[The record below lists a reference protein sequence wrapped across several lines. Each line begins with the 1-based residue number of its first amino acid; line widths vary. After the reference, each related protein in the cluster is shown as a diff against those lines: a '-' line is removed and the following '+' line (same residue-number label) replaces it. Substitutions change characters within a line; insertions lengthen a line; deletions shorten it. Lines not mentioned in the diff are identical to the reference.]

1 MLDTIR
7 KFLHL
12 EAASAILLL
21 VGTALAMILVNSP
34 AHGYYDALLNLRA
47 AVSLGELSIDKPLLL
62 WINDGLMALFFFLVG
77 LEIKREV
84 MEGELS
90 SPAQIV
96 LPAVAAVGGM
106 AVPALFYAAVNWGD
120 PATLRGWAIPS
131 ATDIAFALGVL
142 SLLGR
147 RVPVALKLFL
157 LTLAIIDDL
166 GAIVIIALFYT
177 AELSTPSFVAA
188 GIILSALVLLKLFRV
203 TRTTAYLVLGFALWA
218 AVLKSGV
225 HATIAGV
232 VAALF
237 VPLRSQNPEEPSP
250 LRRLEE
256 DLHHTVA
263 FGVLPLF
270 AFANAGVSLSGLSPA
285 ALLGPVPLGVAL
297 GLVLG
302 KPIGVLLFSWPLIR
316 FGFARMPGG
325 VSWGAFAGVAMLCGI
340 GFTMSLFIGSLAF
353 EESGPGALSYRLGI
367 LVGSGISAIAGLTV
381 LALTLP
387 RTAATDD
394 PPARAEAAAP

>member
-1 MLDTIR
+1 MLDAIR

-12 EAASAILLL
+12 EAASAILLII
-21 VGTALAMILVNSP
+21 GMALAMVLVNSP
-34 AHGYYDALLNLRA
+34 AHAYYDALLGTRA
-47 AVSLGELSIDKPLLL
+47 AVSLGEFSIDKPLLL

-90 SPAQIV
+90 NPAQIV

-106 AVPALFYAAVNWGD
+106 AIPALFYVAVNWGD
-120 PATLRGWAIPS
+120 PLTLRGWAIPS

-177 AELSTPSFVAA
+177 AELSTASFVAA
-188 GIILSALVLLKLFRV
+188 VIILSGLILLKLFRV
-203 TRTTAYLVLGFALWA
+203 TRTTAYLVLAFALWA

-232 VAALF
+232 VAAF
-237 VPLRSQNPEEPSP
+237 FIPLRTPNPEEPSP

-270 AFANAGVSLSGLSPA
+270 AFANAGVSLAGLSPA
-285 ALLGPVPLGVAL
+285 SLFGPVPLGVAL

-302 KPIGVLLFSWPLIR
+302 KPIGVILFSWPLIR
-316 FGFARMPGG
+316 YGVARMPGG
-325 VSWGAFAGVAMLCGI
+325 VSWGAFGGVAVLCGI

-367 LVGSGISAIAGLTV
+367 LAGSAISAIAGLAI

-387 RTAATDD
+387 RTAAEPEDEGL
-394 PPARAEAAAP
+394 PAPGRH

>member
-1 MLDTIR
+1 MLDTLR

-12 EAASAILLL
+12 EAASAILLI
-21 VGTALAMILVNSP
+21 VGMALAMILVNSP
-34 AHGYYDALLNLRA
+34 AHAYYDALLGLRA
-47 AVSLGELSIDKPLLL
+47 AVSLGDLSIDKPLLL

-90 SPAQIV
+90 NPAQIA
-96 LPAVAAVGGM
+96 LPAVAALGGM
-106 AVPALFYAAVNWGD
+106 AIPALCYAAVNWSD
-120 PATLRGWAIPS
+120 PMALRGWAIPS

-177 AELSTPSFVAA
+177 AELSTPSFIAA
-188 GIILSALVLLKLFRV
+188 AVILSALVLLKLFRV
-203 TRTTAYLVLGFALWA
+203 TRTTAYLVLGLALWA

-237 VPLRSQNPEEPSP
+237 IPLRAADPGEPSP

-270 AFANAGVSLSGLSPA
+270 AFANAGVSLAGLTPA
-285 ALLGPVPLGVAL
+285 ALFGPVPLGVAL
-297 GLVLG
+297 GLVVG

-316 FGFARMPGG
+316 FGFARLPGG
-325 VSWGAFAGVAMLCGI
+325 VSWGAFVGVAMLCGI

-353 EESGPGALSYRLGI
+353 EEAGPGALSYRLGI
-367 LVGSGISAIAGLTV
+367 LVGSGISAVAGLLV

-387 RTAATDD
+387 RAA
-394 PPARAEAAAP
+394 AEAAEDAAPNTRNP

>member
-1 MLDTIR
+1 MLDTLR

-12 EAASAILLL
+12 EAASAILLI
-21 VGTALAMILVNSP
+21 VGMALAMILVNSP
-34 AHGYYDALLNLRA
+34 AHAYYDALLGLRA
-47 AVSLGELSIDKPLLL
+47 AVSLGDLSIDKPLLL

-90 SPAQIV
+90 NPAQIA
-96 LPAVAAVGGM
+96 LPAVAALGGM
-106 AVPALFYAAVNWGD
+106 AIPALCYAAVNWSD
-120 PATLRGWAIPS
+120 PMALRGWAIPS

-177 AELSTPSFVAA
+177 AELSTPSFIAA
-188 GIILSALVLLKLFRV
+188 AVILSALVLLKLFRV
-203 TRTTAYLVLGFALWA
+203 TRTTAYLVLGLALWA

-237 VPLRSQNPEEPSP
+237 IPLRAADPGEPSP

-270 AFANAGVSLSGLSPA
+270 AFANAGVSLAGLTPA
-285 ALLGPVPLGVAL
+285 ALFGPVPLGVAL
-297 GLVLG
+297 GLVVG
-302 KPIGVLLFSWPLIR
+302 KPIGVLLFSWPLMR
-316 FGFARMPGG
+316 FGFARLPGG
-325 VSWGAFAGVAMLCGI
+325 VSWGAFVGVAMLCGI

-353 EESGPGALSYRLGI
+353 EEAGPGALSYRLGI
-367 LVGSGISAIAGLTV
+367 LVGSGISAVAGLLV

-387 RTAATDD
+387 RAA
-394 PPARAEAAAP
+394 AEAAEDAAPNTRNP

>member
-1 MLDTIR
+1 MLDAIR

-12 EAASAILLL
+12 EAASAILLIIGM
-21 VGTALAMILVNSP
+21 VLAMVLVNSP
-34 AHGYYDALLNLRA
+34 AYGYYDALLGTRA
-47 AVSLGELSIDKPLLL
+47 AVSLGELSIDKPVLL

-90 SPAQIV
+90 SPAQVV

-120 PATLRGWAIPS
+120 PLTLRGWAIPS
-131 ATDIAFALGVL
+131 ATDIAFALGML

-177 AELSTPSFVAA
+177 AELSTASFIVAA
-188 GIILSALVLLKLFRV
+188 VIFSALVLLKLFRV
-203 TRTTAYLVLGFALWA
+203 MRTTAYLILAVALWA
-218 AVLKSGV
+218 AVVKSGV

-237 VPLRSQNPEEPSP
+237 IPLRPADPAEPSP

-270 AFANAGVSLSGLSPA
+270 AFANAGVSLAGLSPA
-285 ALLGPVPLGVAL
+285 SLLGPVPLGVAL

-316 FGFARMPGG
+316 LGIARMPGG
-325 VSWGAFAGVAMLCGI
+325 VSWGAFGGVAMLCGI

-353 EESGPGALSYRLGI
+353 EATGPGALSYRLGI
-367 LVGSGISAIAGLTV
+367 LVGSAISAIGGLIV
-381 LALTLP
+381 LSLTLP
-387 RTAATDD
+387 RHAADPRNEATAST
-394 PPARAEAAAP
+394 